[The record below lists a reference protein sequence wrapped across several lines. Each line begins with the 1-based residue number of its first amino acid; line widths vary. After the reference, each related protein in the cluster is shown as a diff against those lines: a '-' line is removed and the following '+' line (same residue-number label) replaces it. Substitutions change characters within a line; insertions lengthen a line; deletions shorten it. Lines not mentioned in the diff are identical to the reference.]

1 MSGLRDTVN
10 RTNPVASGST
20 TYFGIL
26 KYDSL
31 VDASATVTPINT
43 ERVALQWAPLAF
55 VKILNASTTAGIYP
69 SEGGLTIGTGS
80 SGTSIVLSGTPSL
93 DPTGLVMMLGNVSN
107 NADDYTFYKVVAWNG
122 TNGITL
128 NRAPAANPA
137 NLETFYW
144 MIDCESLNA
153 LFIKAEF
160 SAATGSADLIPI
172 FFDTGR
178 GPYGTSGVAVAQPRA
193 FTGQLVTTVSQG
205 FQTFTSQSGG
215 AYYHAPVVSVNC
227 AGAIAA
233 KVRLDA
239 TPANS
244 SLVSLWAAA
253 S

>member
-10 RTNPVASGST
+10 RTNPVAGGST

-31 VDASATVTPINT
+31 IDVSATVTPLNT
-43 ERVALQWAPLAF
+43 ERVALQWGPLAF
-55 VKILNASTTAGIYP
+55 VKILNASVTAGEYP
-69 SEGGLTIGTGS
+69 SEGGLTIGSGS

-93 DPTGLVMMLGNVSN
+93 DPTGLVMVLGNVTN
-107 NADDYTFYKVVAWNG
+107 AADDYTFYKVVSWNG
-122 TNGITL
+122 GTGITL

-137 NLETFYW
+137 NLDPFYW

-153 LFIKAEF
+153 LFVKVEF

-178 GPYGTSGVAVAQPRA
+178 GPYGTTGVTVAQPRA
-193 FTGQLVTTVSQG
+193 FTGQLTTVVSQG

-215 AYYHAPVVSVNC
+215 AYYHGPVLSVNC

-233 KVRLDA
+233 KIRLDA

-244 SLVSLWAAA
+244 SSVSLWAAA